1 MPGTG
6 PVKAIKEDNFHFYF
20 GINVLDPK
28 DLCKR
33 FAIYMHEQ

>member
-1 MPGTG
+1 MPGTR

-20 GINVLDPK
+20 GINVLDPW
-28 DLCKR
+28 DPGNR